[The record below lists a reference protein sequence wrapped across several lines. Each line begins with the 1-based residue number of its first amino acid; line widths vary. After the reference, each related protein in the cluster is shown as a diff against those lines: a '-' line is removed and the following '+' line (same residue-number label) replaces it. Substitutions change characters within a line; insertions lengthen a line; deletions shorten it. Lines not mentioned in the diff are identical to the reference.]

1 MVAGAGE
8 DGLTFVCQRSKTEL
22 LRALLGLDAEGLGKD
37 FDAFS
42 S

>member
-1 MVAGAGE
+1 MVAGVGE
-8 DGLTFVCQRSKTEL
+8 DGVTFVCQRSKTEL
-22 LRALLGLDAEGLGKD
+22 LRALLGLDTEGLEKD

>member
-1 MVAGAGE
+1 MVVGVGE
-8 DGLTFVCQRSKTEL
+8 DELTFVCQRSKTEL
-22 LRALLGLDAEGLGKD
+22 LRALLGLNAEGLGKD

>member
-8 DGLTFVCQRSKTEL
+8 DGLTFVCQKTEL